1 MGNQSSVGWVSA
13 AALDREDVINTWI
26 ATHIEIYK
34 AFTNEQLRLGL
45 QVREEHFAKDI
56 KHYLHDGL
64 HKRFLV
70 YKTEK
75 VFAFV
80 IVQNKVDPPT
90 QNTNGDTIPGM
101 PFVQIYGIAV
111 RPYTLYNLR
120 TVSLALFRQLQLDY
134 PDTEFRGMVK
144 VINERGKMLYKY
156 LGAVQCENWHDEE
169 FDEHHVPLRITSVA
183 ANLAADKNAS
193 STLPKELT
201 GISET
206 ISEK

>member
-13 AALDREDVINTWI
+13 AALDRDDVINTWVSSWKQI
-26 ATHIEIYK
+26 FQV
-34 AFTNEQLRLGL
+34 FTDEQLRLKGET
-45 QVREEHFAKDI
+45 REEHFTKDI
-56 KHYLHDGL
+56 KHYLHDAL
-64 HKRFLV
+64 NKRFLV

-80 IVQNKVDPPT
+80 IVQNKIDPPT
-90 QNTNGDTIPGM
+90 QNANGDTIPGM
-101 PFVQIYGIAV
+101 PFVQIYGLAV

-120 TVSLALFRQLQLDY
+120 TVSLALFRQLQIDY

-144 VINERGKMLYKY
+144 AINERGKMLYKY
-156 LGAVQCENWHDEE
+156 LGAVQCDNWHDSE

-183 ANLAADKNAS
+183 AKLAADKNAT

-201 GISET
+201 NE
-206 ISEK
+206 

>member
-13 AALDREDVINTWI
+13 AALDRDDVINTWV
-26 ATHIEIYK
+26 ASHIEIFK
-34 AFTNEQLRLGL
+34 AFTNEQLRIGL
-45 QVREEHFAKDI
+45 QSREEHFAKDI
-56 KHYLHDGL
+56 KHYLHDAL
-64 HKRFLV
+64 NKRFLV

-80 IVQNKVDPPT
+80 IVQNKVDPST
-90 QNTNGDTIPGM
+90 QNDNVGM
-101 PFVQIYGIAV
+101 PFVQIYGLAL

-144 VINERGKMLYKY
+144 AINERGKLLYKY
-156 LGAVQCENWHDEE
+156 LGAVQCENWHDTE

-183 ANLAADKNAS
+183 AKLAADKNT
-193 STLPKELT
+193 STAALPKELT
-201 GISET
+201 ND
-206 ISEK
+206 